1 LKSEN
6 SASVTDSTQ
15 LPFTGLK
22 ETAGGVR
29 VDIEVKVRSSQSR
42 VLGIKGN
49 RLSVALAAP
58 PVDGAA
64 NKCLLET
71 LAGYFELPR
80 RQLKL
85 TAGERSR
92 RKVVELAGLR
102 ARDVLARL
110 ARSP

>member
-1 LKSEN
+1 
-6 SASVTDSTQ
+6 
-15 LPFTGLK
+15 
-22 ETAGGVR
+22 VR
-29 VDIEVKVRSSQSR
+29 VDVEVKVRSGQSR
-42 VLGIKGN
+42 VLGIKQN

-64 NKCLLET
+64 NQCLIET
-71 LAGYFELPR
+71 LADYFDLPR

-102 ARDVLARL
+102 AQDVLARL
-110 ARSP
+110 SRTP